1 MNLLEILEG
10 NYGSDPHWQSLK
22 PADDKAAGKS
32 TSQMLPDIFCFQGM
46 LSEKR
51 YYCSTLQHDELH
63 NERNRIFNIQ
73 TCTFLIEG
81 DVLMK

>member
-51 YYCSTLQHDELH
+51 
-63 NERNRIFNIQ
+63 
-73 TCTFLIEG
+73 
-81 DVLMK
+81 